1 MPFFGGVLT
10 QQGLV
15 SSREKVKAV
24 LEMPTSTDATW
35 LQCFLGMVNYL
46 SKFVH
51 KLSDYTELLRTLT
64 VNDNC
69 IVFVRRTMKQNQV
82 ADE

>member
-1 MPFFGGVLT
+1 MCFRLKEVPFICDVLT

-35 LQCFLGMVNYL
+35 LQCFLGMINYL

-64 VNDNC
+64 VNANGLEWLSR
-69 IVFVRRTMKQNQV
+69 V
-82 ADE
+82 